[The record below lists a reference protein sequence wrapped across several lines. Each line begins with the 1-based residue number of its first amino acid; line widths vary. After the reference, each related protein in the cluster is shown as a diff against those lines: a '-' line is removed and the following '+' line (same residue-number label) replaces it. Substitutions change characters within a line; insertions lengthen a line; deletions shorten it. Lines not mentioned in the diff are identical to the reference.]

1 MAKQIVNEMATN
13 LTLDS
18 NSASQAL
25 KELTREVKNSSTEA
39 KILESQYKASGD
51 AVSASKAKYEGL
63 QSTLEAQ
70 KTKIEALKKGLDNV
84 NTSTKKGQ
92 DLQQYLN
99 GELAKAERQYAS
111 YQGQLEKATQSYK
124 YQESGLASLNDELK
138 HSNSLTDARVQKL
151 EAEGRTEEAQ
161 KVKLE
166 GLKNTQENYTK
177 QLEIQKAELNKLAE
191 TGDKNTDSYKRQELR
206 VEQMGAKLASTTSD
220 IKHFNNTDIKPET
233 KGLTSVKDKLN
244 SLNDSLEGTR
254 SHFKT
259 IFMGNLIAN
268 GVTNALESIKDKF
281 TDLIREGAEY
291 NKEQQVMSATWDTLT
306 GDAKKGQAMVDSV
319 NSISTA
325 FGQSS
330 EITNELEQQF
340 YHVFN
345 QQGPT
350 DTLTKSVLT
359 MADTI
364 GLSADETKR
373 LGLNF
378 THMMSSTKLQL
389 GDFNMITDQLPMY
402 GEKLLEFERNQQN
415 NQKLTMSQL
424 RDQMSA
430 GKISADDAEKVM
442 NELGE
447 KYKTASEN
455 MMSTTAGM
463 ERVISARGTALAG
476 ALTKPIMEAKNP
488 LFGAVSKWV
497 SDKNT
502 ENEFTKVGD
511 SVSKS
516 FSTITKAFGK
526 QFKSSTFTEGA
537 DKFMKSLSTNI
548 EKFGDYIAKHAGDI
562 TNFFKMT
569 KELGGAGFGIM
580 GSTLKVALPLLE
592 QLGKFATSHPT
603 AFKVL
608 AGSILGFNFALKGTL
623 SALRDFDRLKLGL
636 GTLSNIVMKPKV
648 DGEGAKRELIG
659 LGDIAKKTGS
669 VFKGAFTFLKG
680 NPFMFIMTAIIAVG
694 TALYEL
700 YKHNKKFRNFING
713 IIASVQHFIKGLN
726 FAPIEQALKILFN
739 TVSEVLS
746 NISKAVEKTFK
757 PFIKMFGSLFSG
769 LDTEVKPIFKSVG
782 DAFGSMMDHFD
793 SSGKKIGFIQKLSD
807 LFDGLT
813 LWISNNKGLFI
824 GFAKIITNV
833 LGGAF
838 VGIGAVIRGLVEFS
852 LPLIKPAINIVISLI
867 TGLASVV
874 KNSTKAIWNTIKL
887 FFDVLTLNWKN
898 VGKDIKGIVSGIS
911 GTIAAVFK
919 TMSSVVGNIFHAL
932 VKEIDKVL
940 WSIGTSSKP
949 LENFGKATV
958 KIFKGV
964 LDFFKRDWKEIL
976 LFIVNPFAGA
986 FALVYKHNAKFRKA
1000 VNNLVKDVVNFF
1012 KNMGKSIGNT
1022 FNSIFKNISKI
1033 YNNIKDFIGDTTHNI
1048 YKNWVN
1054 NWKSIFNFFGDTW
1067 NNIKKFGSNSINSLK
1082 GTFDDVLGKIGRSF
1096 SNTWNGI
1103 KDGFRAMWDGMKQL
1117 AGDGI
1122 NAVIRIPNAGIDGI
1136 NGLIHDFGGSK
1147 NALGK
1152 IPRVKFANG
1161 TGAIQELTHAVLND
1175 GNDSP
1180 ETGNKETLIH
1190 PNGKMEIVQGQN
1202 IERLLLPGTEV
1213 LNARE
1218 TAMFMGLQGVKHFA
1232 GGTGFWSKLLSG
1244 AGNAVSNIAG
1254 SAWAG
1259 LKNGVDKFTKMFSY
1273 ITGAVA
1279 DPSGTLGKV
1288 LNLKSGGVS
1297 SVMDG
1302 VAGGAYKKV
1311 TSTAKDWWSTL
1322 WSMASESSSSGTGS
1336 KGDDYAFK
1344 NKSKDSGVDPWGYF
1358 YRECVSFIASRLKN
1372 LGVSASLF
1380 SHLGNGADWVNA
1392 KVPHSKT
1399 PKVGDVAV
1407 YAAGSEFGNHA
1418 SIVTGVQGDK
1428 ISGEEYNWSGDGQYH
1443 TYNGRRA
1450 SGATT
1455 FLDFGR
1461 SAGAKA
1467 KEVATNNPLSKLIK
1481 KQTGGMMSWIQKF
1494 IAPINDSSTGADND
1508 VQSWSSDVKKA
1519 LSKLGLSTSGS
1530 MVSKVLKQIQTE
1542 SGGNAKAK
1550 GGNDGLADGNATGLM
1565 QVKPG
1570 TFKAYAVGGHNN
1582 IMNGYDNILAG
1593 LNYAKHRYG
1602 DSLSFLGQGH
1612 GYANGGLI
1620 TKHQIAE
1627 IGEGNQPEMIIPLS
1641 GMKSSRGFELL
1652 GKTAV
1657 AMAQRDGLTGSSA
1670 TSDSSTLE
1678 AKIEQ
1683 GNQLLNSMVQLLSGI
1698 LGQTTEA
1705 NQSVD
1710 DIAMNK
1716 FSKAVI
1722 ARAVRSAN

>member
-70 KTKIEALKKGLDNV
+70 KTKIEALKSGLDNV

-124 YQESGLASLNDELK
+124 YQESGLSDLNKELK
-138 HSNSLTDARVQKL
+138 HSNDMTDARVAKL
-151 EAEGRTEEAQ
+151 EAEGKQEEAS

-166 GLKNTQENYTK
+166 GLKTAQENYSK
-177 QLEIQKAELNKLAE
+177 QLKIQQNELSDLE
-191 TGDKNTDSYKRQELR
+191 TKTDKSSDAYKRQALR
-206 VEQMGAKLASTTSD
+206 VEQTSAKLSGATRDVKEFANSGSQVEESTGHISKFKDKVGELGGAFVPAAAGVTALVSGSVSLVNTIVDNANKVSGLQARTTLSFSESKQAVKDINELYAQGYGDSLDELQETYQLVQQLNQNDSPGQLIEKTKLASTYAQQSGADITEVLNGASGATKNLGISYEDYFDLMSTASKKGLDAQGSLSD
-220 IKHFNNTDIKPET
+220 EMSEYSQVLGQMGFKASDVFGLLENGMKSGAYNTDKLLDFT
-233 KGLTSVKDKLN
+233 KEFSI
-244 SLNDSLEGTR
+244 SLNDGRMDESIG
-254 SHFKT
+254 SFSKKT
-259 IFMGNLIAN
+259 QDMFDGYKKGKVTSADMLKAVTGDLSGMTDKQKEATVASNLWSAL
-268 GVTNALESIKDKF
+268 GEDNALKVVESVGKANSSFADVGG
-281 TDLIREGAEY
+281 T
-291 NKEQQVMSATWDTLT
+291 
-306 GDAKKGQAMVDSV
+306 AKKTADQLKDSNPFDLAKRSAEAFTGSLTINKDQAKELKKAFEPLGKALKDLFQSV
-319 NSISTA
+319 MKNLPDIA
-325 FGQSS
+325 R
-330 EITNELEQQF
+330 N
-340 YHVFN
+340 
-345 QQGPT
+345 
-350 DTLTKSVLT
+350 LTPIIKFASKHLP
-359 MADTI
+359 
-364 GLSADETKR
+364 E
-373 LGLNF
+373 
-378 THMMSSTKLQL
+378 
-389 GDFNMITDQLPMY
+389 MITLM
-402 GEKLLEFERNQQN
+402 
-415 NQKLTMSQL
+415 
-424 RDQMSA
+424 
-430 GKISADDAEKVM
+430 
-442 NELGE
+442 
-447 KYKTASEN
+447 
-455 MMSTTAGM
+455 
-463 ERVISARGTALAG
+463 
-476 ALTKPIMEAKNP
+476 
-488 LFGAVSKWV
+488 
-497 SDKNT
+497 
-502 ENEFTKVGD
+502 
-511 SVSKS
+511 
-516 FSTITKAFGK
+516 
-526 QFKSSTFTEGA
+526 
-537 DKFMKSLSTNI
+537 
-548 EKFGDYIAKHAGDI
+548 
-562 TNFFKMT
+562 
-569 KELGGAGFGIM
+569 
-580 GSTLKVALPLLE
+580 
-592 QLGKFATSHPT
+592 
-603 AFKVL
+603 
-608 AGSILGFNFALKGTL
+608 SILGGLWATKKVVEYGKAVTGVFSGL
-623 SALRDFDRLKLGL
+623 SGL
-636 GTLSNIVMKPKV
+636 IIKPKV
-648 DGEGAKRELIG
+648 DGSNAKRELGILGKAGKGIG
-659 LGDIAKKTGS
+659 KAFWWTGKLAIKSVLKSLELIGDATIKTGKALWWTAKLATK
-669 VFKGAFTFLKG
+669 VFLKSLELLGGAVIKIGKAIGKGLVFTAKIATKGAKLAMAGLVKTAKATGKGIKLAFNFLKA
-680 NPFMFIMTAIIAVG
+680 NPLILLVTAITAVVVSFV
-694 TALYEL
+694 EL
-700 YKHNKKFRNFING
+700 YKHNKKFRKFVNDLVKSAQQFFKGIGKWFVKAYKTIMNFFKG
-713 IIASVQHFIKGLN
+713 ILN
-726 FAPIEQALKILFN
+726 F
-739 TVSEVLS
+739 
-746 NISKAVEKTFK
+746 
-757 PFIKMFGSLFSG
+757 
-769 LDTEVKPIFKSVG
+769 VKK
-782 DAFGSMMDHFD
+782 
-793 SSGKKIGFIQKLSD
+793 
-807 LFDGLT
+807 
-813 LWISNNKGLFI
+813 
-824 GFAKIITNV
+824 
-833 LGGAF
+833 
-838 VGIGAVIRGLVEFS
+838 
-852 LPLIKPAINIVISLI
+852 
-867 TGLASVV
+867 
-874 KNSTKAIWNTIKL
+874 
-887 FFDVLTLNWKN
+887 
-898 VGKDIKGIVSGIS
+898 
-911 GTIAAVFK
+911 
-919 TMSSVVGNIFHAL
+919 
-932 VKEIDKVL
+932 
-940 WSIGTSSKP
+940 
-949 LENFGKATV
+949 
-958 KIFKGV
+958 
-964 LDFFKRDWKEIL
+964 DWKEIL

-1000 VNNLVKDVVNFF
+1000 VNNLVKNVVNFF
-1012 KNMGKSIGNT
+1012 RDMGKSIGNT

-1033 YNNIKDFIGDTTHNI
+1033 YNSIKDFIGDTTHNI
-1048 YKNWVN
+1048 YKGWVN
-1054 NWKSIFNFFGDTW
+1054 SWKSIFNFFGDTW

-1082 GTFDDVLGKIGRSF
+1082 GTFDDILGKIGKSF

-1103 KDGFRAMWDGMKQL
+1103 KDGFKSMWEGMKQL

-1122 NAVIRIPNAGIDGI
+1122 NAVIKIPNAGIDGI
-1136 NGLIHDFGGSK
+1136 NGLIHDFGGPK
-1147 NALGK
+1147 KALDK
-1152 IPRVKFANG
+1152 IPKVKFANG

-1180 ETGNKETLIH
+1180 ETGNKETLVH
-1190 PNGKMEIVQGQN
+1190 PNGRMELVQGRN
-1202 IERLLLPGTEV
+1202 TERLLLPGTEV

-1254 SAWAG
+1254 SAWSG
-1259 LKNGVDKFTKMFSY
+1259 LKNGVDKFTKMLSY

-1336 KGDDYAFK
+1336 KGDDYAYK

-1358 YRECVSFIASRLKN
+1358 YRECVSFVASRLKN

-1399 PKVGDVAV
+1399 PKAGDVAV
-1407 YAAGSEFGNHA
+1407 YGAGSEFGNHVA
-1418 SIVTGVQGDK
+1418 MVTGVQGDK

-1443 TYNGRRA
+1443 TYNGRKA

-1481 KQTGGMMSWIQKF
+1481 KQTGGMMEWIQKF

-1508 VQSWSSDVKKA
+1508 VQSWSGDVKKA

-1542 SGGNAKAK
+1542 SSGNAKAI

-1570 TFKAYAVGGHNN
+1570 TFKAYAVDGHNN

-1593 LNYAKHRYG
+1593 LNYAKHTYG
-1602 DSLSFLGQGH
+1602 NNLSFLGQGH

-1627 IGEGNQPEMIIPLS
+1627 IGEGNKPEMIIPLD

-1683 GNQLLNSMVQLLSGI
+1683 GNHLLSNVVELLAGI

-1710 DIAMNK
+1710 DITMNK
-1716 FSKAVI
+1716 FSKAI
-1722 ARAVRSAN
+1722 INKAVRSVN

>member
-18 NSASQAL
+18 KSASQAL

-70 KTKIEALKKGLDNV
+70 KTTIEALKIGLDNV

-92 DLQQYLN
+92 DLQQYLTN
-99 GELAKAERQYAS
+99 ELAKAERQYAS

-151 EAEGRTEEAQ
+151 EAEGNKEEAN

-191 TGDKNTDSYKRQELR
+191 AGDKNTDSYKRQELR

-220 IKHFNNTDIKPET
+220 IRHFNSTEVKPNTSGFAT
-233 KGLTSVKDKLN
+233 VNDKLN
-244 SLNDSLEGTR
+244 ALNNSLEGTR

-268 GVTNALESIKDKF
+268 GVTNALESVKEKLSE
-281 TDLIREGAEY
+281 TLHGAQEY
-291 NKEQQVMSATWDTLT
+291 NKEQQVMNATWTTLT
-306 GDAKKGQAMVDSV
+306 DSASKGKKMVGSI
-319 NSISTA
+319 NQISTA
-325 FGQSS
+325 FGQSNDVV
-330 EITNELEQQF
+330 NELSQQF

-345 QQGPT
+345 QKEPT
-350 DTLTKSVLT
+350 EQLTKSMLT
-359 MADTI
+359 MADTL
-364 GLSADETKR
+364 GMSSEGVER

-378 THMMSSTKLQL
+378 THMMSSSKMQL

-402 GEKLLEFERNQQN
+402 GEKLLEYEQKVQN
-415 NQKLTMSQL
+415 NSKLTMAEL
-424 RDQMSA
+424 RNQMSA
-430 GKISADDAEKVM
+430 GKISAKDATEVM
-442 NELGE
+442 NELGD
-447 KYKTASEN
+447 KYKSASEN
-455 MMSTTAGM
+455 MMGTASGM
-463 ERVISARGTALAG
+463 ERVMSARGKALAG
-476 ALTKPIMEAKNP
+476 SLIQPIMNAQNP
-488 LFGAVSKWV
+488 IFSVVSKWV
-497 SDKNT
+497 SDPKT
-502 ENEFTKVGD
+502 EQEFGKVGQ
-511 SVSKS
+511 SIS
-516 FSTITKAFGK
+516 KAFGTITSAFGK
-526 QFKSSTFTEGA
+526 EFKGSDFTSSA
-537 DKFMKSLSTNI
+537 NKFMDNLAKSI
-548 EKFGDYIAKHAGDI
+548 EKFGDYVAKHKDDI
-562 TNFFKMT
+562 ISFFKAM
-569 KELGGAGFGIM
+569 KSLAGTGFSIM

-592 QLGKFATSHPT
+592 RLGIFASKHPT
-603 AFKVL
+603 TFKVL
-608 AGSILGFNFALKGTL
+608 AGSIIGLNLALKGTL
-623 SALRDFDRLKLGL
+623 GAIKAFDTVKSVFGGIKAGIGGLKKAGEGVGKAFKWT
-636 GTLSNIVMKPKV
+636 GTLLLN
-648 DGEGAKRELIG
+648 GAKKALSGFATFAKGTGKAIG
-659 LGDIAKKTGS
+659 KGLKFTASIAT
-669 VFKGAFTFLKG
+669 KGAKLAMAGLVKTAKATGTGIKLAFNFLKA
-680 NPFMFIMTAIIAVG
+680 NPLILLVTAITAVVV
-694 TALYEL
+694 AFAEL
-700 YKHNKKFRNFING
+700 YKHNKKFRNFVNDLVKS
-713 IIASVQHFIKGLN
+713 AQHF
-726 FAPIEQALKILFN
+726 FE
-739 TVSEVLS
+739 
-746 NISKAVEKTFK
+746 
-757 PFIKMFGSLFSG
+757 
-769 LDTEVKPIFKSVG
+769 
-782 DAFGSMMDHFD
+782 
-793 SSGKKIGFIQKLSD
+793 
-807 LFDGLT
+807 
-813 LWISNNKGLFI
+813 
-824 GFAKIITNV
+824 
-833 LGGAF
+833 
-838 VGIGAVIRGLVEFS
+838 GIGKWFGQAYKTIMNFFND
-852 LPLIKPAINIVISLI
+852 IINF
-867 TGLASVV
+867 V
-874 KNSTKAIWNTIKL
+874 KK
-887 FFDVLTLNWKN
+887 
-898 VGKDIKGIVSGIS
+898 
-911 GTIAAVFK
+911 
-919 TMSSVVGNIFHAL
+919 
-932 VKEIDKVL
+932 
-940 WSIGTSSKP
+940 
-949 LENFGKATV
+949 
-958 KIFKGV
+958 
-964 LDFFKRDWKEIL
+964 DWKEIL

-1012 KNMGKSIGNT
+1012 RDMGKSIGDI
-1022 FNSIFKNISKI
+1022 FNSIFTNVSRI
-1033 YNNIKDFIGDTTHNI
+1033 YNGIKNFIVDTTHNI
-1048 YKNWVN
+1048 YKGWVK
-1054 NWKSIFNFFGDTW
+1054 NWKAIFNFFGDTW
-1067 NNIKKFGSNSINSLK
+1067 NNMKRFGSDSINSLK

-1136 NGLIHDFGGSK
+1136 NGLIHDFGGSR

-1152 IPRVKFANG
+1152 IPTVRFANG

-1190 PNGKMEIVQGQN
+1190 PNGKMEIVQGRN

-1232 GGTGFWSKLLSG
+1232 GGTGFWGKLLSG

-1254 SAWAG
+1254 SAWRG
-1259 LKNGVDKFTKMFSY
+1259 LRNGVDKFTKMFSY

-1279 DPSGTLGKV
+1279 DPSGTLGRV

-1311 TSTAKDWWSTL
+1311 TSTAKNWWSTL

-1344 NKSKDSGVDPWGYF
+1344 HKSKDSGADPWGYF
-1358 YRECVSFIASRLKN
+1358 YRECVSFVASRLKN
-1372 LGVSASLF
+1372 MGVSSRLF
-1380 SHLGNGADWVNA
+1380 SHLGNGSDWVNA
-1392 KVPHSKT
+1392 PVPHSKT

-1407 YAAGSEFGNHA
+1407 YAAGSEFGNHVA
-1418 SIVTGVQGDK
+1418 MVTGVQGNK
-1428 ISGEEYNWSGDGQYH
+1428 ISGEEYNWSGDGKYH

-1467 KEVATNNPLSKLIK
+1467 KEVAANNPLSRLIK

-1508 VQSWSSDVKKA
+1508 VHSWSGDVKKA

-1530 MVSKVLKQIQTE
+1530 MVSKILRQIQTE
-1542 SGGNAKAK
+1542 SGGNAKAVQHGYRDVNT
-1550 GGNDGLADGNATGLM
+1550 GGNEARGLM
-1565 QVKPG
+1565 QVTPA
-1570 TFKAYAVGGHNN
+1570 TFRAYALGGHKN

-1602 DSLSFLGQGH
+1602 DSLSFLGHGH

-1641 GMKSSRGFELL
+1641 GIKSSRGFELL

-1657 AMAQRDGLTGSSA
+1657 AMAARDGASLSTSNDSELSSQLAQSNTLLA
-1670 TSDSSTLE
+1670 TVT
-1678 AKIEQ
+1678 
-1683 GNQLLNSMVQLLSGI
+1683 QLLASI
-1698 LGQTTEA
+1698 LGETQKGNEPLTTNAVNAVTRTLLNRAGRLA
-1705 NQSVD
+1705 N
-1710 DIAMNK
+1710 
-1716 FSKAVI
+1716 
-1722 ARAVRSAN
+1722 

>member
-25 KELTREVKNSSTEA
+25 KELTREVKNSSAEA

-70 KTKIEALKKGLDNV
+70 KTKIEALKNGLDNV

-151 EAEGRTEEAQ
+151 EAEGRTEEAN

-191 TGDKNTDSYKRQELR
+191 TGNKNTDSYKRQELR

-254 SHFKT
+254 SHFKS

-268 GVTNALESIKDKF
+268 GVTNALSSIKSHITGVIQAGIDYDKEMQNVQVGLDNF
-281 TDLIREGAEY
+281 TGG
-291 NKEQQVMSATWDTLT
+291 NKELA
-306 GDAKKGQAMVDSV
+306 G
-319 NSISTA
+319 
-325 FGQSS
+325 
-330 EITNELEQQF
+330 
-340 YHVFN
+340 
-345 QQGPT
+345 
-350 DTLTKSVLT
+350 
-359 MADTI
+359 
-364 GLSADETKR
+364 
-373 LGLNF
+373 
-378 THMMSSTKLQL
+378 
-389 GDFNMITDQLPMY
+389 
-402 GEKLLEFERNQQN
+402 KLLENIKGVKEESGYATDTVALLTKKTYGLTQN
-415 NQKLTMSQL
+415 TDDTKKLSDAFVNLGRATGMSDDGMKGLITKFSQANASGEITSGSITKLNKQLPGFADALAKSMGKSRDDITKMAGDGKLKMDDLAKAIETMS
-424 RDQMSA
+424 
-430 GKISADDAEKVM
+430 DAKPKGLE
-442 NELGE
+442 NY
-447 KYKTASEN
+447 YKTVDGFTNHFE
-455 MMSTTAGM
+455 
-463 ERVISARGTALAG
+463 ERY
-476 ALTKPIMEAKNP
+476 
-488 LFGAVSKWV
+488 
-497 SDKNT
+497 
-502 ENEFTKVGD
+502 
-511 SVSKS
+511 
-516 FSTITKAFGK
+516 
-526 QFKSSTFTEGA
+526 
-537 DKFMKSLSTNI
+537 KSLSGKITEGFFTQSNTMLAGLSKSLDGKEVDKSFNRIGDSANKAVNTVVKAFSSSFSGSKTNPVADMANFTADSI
-548 EKFGDYIAKHAGDI
+548 EKLGNWVAKHADDI
-562 TNFFKMT
+562 KDFFTMV
-569 KELGGAGFGIM
+569 KELGATGFSTM
-580 GSTLKVALPLLE
+580 GTTLKIALPLLE
-592 QLGKFATSHPT
+592 DLGKFASKHPT
-603 AFKVL
+603 TFKVL
-608 AGSILGFNFALKGTL
+608 AGSILGLNLALKATL
-623 SALRDFDRLKLGL
+623 STMAVFGKTKAVFGALSGL
-636 GTLSNIVMKPKV
+636 IIKPKV
-648 DGEGAKRELIG
+648 DGSSAKRELGIIG
-659 LGDIAKKTGS
+659 KIGKGIGKSVVWTGKLAVKSVLKSLELIGDATIKTGKALWWTAKLATK
-669 VFKGAFTFLKG
+669 VFLKSLELLGGAVIKSGKIIGKGLVFTAKIATKGASLALAGLVKTAKVTGTGIKLAFNFLKA
-680 NPFMFIMTAIIAVG
+680 NPLILLVTAVTAVVIAF
-694 TALYEL
+694 AEL
-700 YKHNKKFRNFING
+700 YKHNKKFRNFVNDLVKSAQQFFKG
-713 IIASVQHFIKGLN
+713 IGKWFMKAYKTIMNFFKDILN
-726 FAPIEQALKILFN
+726 F
-739 TVSEVLS
+739 
-746 NISKAVEKTFK
+746 
-757 PFIKMFGSLFSG
+757 
-769 LDTEVKPIFKSVG
+769 VKK
-782 DAFGSMMDHFD
+782 
-793 SSGKKIGFIQKLSD
+793 
-807 LFDGLT
+807 
-813 LWISNNKGLFI
+813 
-824 GFAKIITNV
+824 
-833 LGGAF
+833 
-838 VGIGAVIRGLVEFS
+838 
-852 LPLIKPAINIVISLI
+852 
-867 TGLASVV
+867 
-874 KNSTKAIWNTIKL
+874 
-887 FFDVLTLNWKN
+887 
-898 VGKDIKGIVSGIS
+898 
-911 GTIAAVFK
+911 
-919 TMSSVVGNIFHAL
+919 
-932 VKEIDKVL
+932 
-940 WSIGTSSKP
+940 
-949 LENFGKATV
+949 
-958 KIFKGV
+958 
-964 LDFFKRDWKEIL
+964 DWKEIL

-1012 KNMGKSIGNT
+1012 KNMGKSIGDI
-1022 FNSIFKNISKI
+1022 FNSIFKNVSKI
-1033 YNNIKDFIGDTTHNI
+1033 YNGIKDFIGDTTHNI
-1048 YKNWVN
+1048 YKGWVN
-1054 NWKSIFNFFGDTW
+1054 SWKSIFNFFGDTW

-1082 GTFDDVLGKIGRSF
+1082 GTFDDVLGKIGKSF

-1103 KDGFRAMWDGMKQL
+1103 KDGFKAMWDGMKQL

-1122 NAVIRIPNAGIDGI
+1122 NAVIKIPNAGIDGI

-1147 NALGK
+1147 HAIGK

-1190 PNGKMEIVQGQN
+1190 PNGKMEIVHGQN
-1202 IERLLLPGTEV
+1202 TERLLLPGTEV

-1344 NKSKDSGVDPWGYF
+1344 NKSKDSGADPWGYF

-1372 LGVSASLF
+1372 LGVSESLF

-1467 KEVATNNPLSKLIK
+1467 KEVATNSPLAKLIK
-1481 KQTGGMMSWIQKF
+1481 SQTGGMMSWIQKF

-1508 VQSWSSDVKKA
+1508 IQSWSGDVKKA

-1542 SGGNAKAK
+1542 SSGNAKAI

-1570 TFKAYAVGGHNN
+1570 TFSAYALSGHNN

-1593 LNYAKHRYG
+1593 LNYAKKTYG
-1602 DSLSFLGQGH
+1602 SNLSFLGQGH

-1627 IGEGNQPEMIIPLS
+1627 IGEGNQPEMIIPLDS
-1641 GMKSSRGFELL
+1641 MKSSRGFELL

-1670 TSDSSTLE
+1670 TSDNSDVINQLKQAVELLTQLVQG
-1678 AKIEQ
+1678 Q
-1683 GNQLLNSMVQLLSGI
+1683 GNPVPVNVALDKNDLYKKQASDVNLRDY
-1698 LGQTTEA
+1698 
-1705 NQSVD
+1705 QSL
-1710 DIAMNK
+1710 A
-1716 FSKAVI
+1716 
-1722 ARAVRSAN
+1722 

>member
-18 NSASQAL
+18 KSASQAL

-70 KTKIEALKKGLDNV
+70 KTKIEALKSGLDNV

-92 DLQQYLN
+92 DLQQYLTN
-99 GELAKAERQYAS
+99 ELAKAERQYAS
-111 YQGQLEKATQSYK
+111 YNGQLEKATQSYK

-151 EAEGRTEEAQ
+151 EAEGRTEEAN

-254 SHFKT
+254 SRFKT

-268 GVTNALESIKDKF
+268 GVTNALESIKGKLSE
-281 TDLIREGAEY
+281 TLQGAQEY
-291 NKEQQVMSATWDTLT
+291 NKEQQVMNATWTTLT
-306 GDAKKGQAMVDSV
+306 DSASKGKEMVGSI
-319 NSISTA
+319 NQISTA
-325 FGQSS
+325 FGQSNDVV
-330 EITNELEQQF
+330 NELSQQF

-345 QQGPT
+345 QKEPT
-350 DTLTKSVLT
+350 DQLTKSMLT
-359 MADTI
+359 MADTL
-364 GLSADETKR
+364 GMNGEQVER

-402 GEKLLEFERNQQN
+402 GEKLLEYEQKVQN
-415 NQKLTMSQL
+415 NSKLTMAEL
-424 RDQMSA
+424 RNQMSA
-430 GKISADDAEKVM
+430 GKISAKDATEVM
-442 NELGE
+442 NELGD
-447 KYKTASEN
+447 KYKSASEN
-455 MMSTTAGM
+455 MMGTASGM
-463 ERVISARGTALAG
+463 ERVMSARGKALAG
-476 ALTKPIMEAKNP
+476 SLIQPIMNAQNP
-488 LFGAVSKWV
+488 IFSVVSKWV
-497 SDKNT
+497 SDPKT
-502 ENEFTKVGD
+502 EQEFGRVGQ
-511 SVSKS
+511 SIS
-516 FSTITKAFGK
+516 KAFGTITSAFGK
-526 QFKSSTFTEGA
+526 EFKGSDFTGGA
-537 DKFMKSLSTNI
+537 NKFMNNLAKSI
-548 EKFGDYIAKHAGDI
+548 EKFGDYVAKHKDDI
-562 TNFFKMT
+562 ISFFKAM
-569 KELGGAGFGIM
+569 KSLAGAGF
-580 GSTLKVALPLLE
+580 STLGVTLKIALPLLE
-592 QLGKFATSHPT
+592 QLGKFASKHPT
-603 AFKVL
+603 TFKVL
-608 AGSILGFNFALKGTL
+608 AGSIIGLNLALKGTL
-623 SALRDFDRLKLGL
+623 SAMRVFGELKLAMAGL
-636 GTLSNIVMKPKV
+636 VKAGKGVGKAFKWTGKLLLN
-648 DGEGAKRELIG
+648 GAKKALSGFATFAKASGKAIG
-659 LGDIAKKTGS
+659 KGLKFTASIAT
-669 VFKGAFTFLKG
+669 KGAKLALAGLVKTAKVTGTGIKLAFNFLKA
-680 NPFMFIMTAIIAVG
+680 NPLILLVTAITAVVIAF
-694 TALYEL
+694 AEL
-700 YKHNKKFRNFING
+700 YKHNKKFRNFVNDLVKS
-713 IIASVQHFIKGLN
+713 AQQF
-726 FAPIEQALKILFN
+726 
-739 TVSEVLS
+739 
-746 NISKAVEKTFK
+746 FK
-757 PFIKMFGSLFSG
+757 
-769 LDTEVKPIFKSVG
+769 
-782 DAFGSMMDHFD
+782 
-793 SSGKKIGFIQKLSD
+793 
-807 LFDGLT
+807 
-813 LWISNNKGLFI
+813 
-824 GFAKIITNV
+824 
-833 LGGAF
+833 
-838 VGIGAVIRGLVEFS
+838 GIGKWFGQAY
-852 LPLIKPAINIVISLI
+852 K
-867 TGLASVV
+867 
-874 KNSTKAIWNTIKL
+874 TIMN
-887 FFDVLTLNWKN
+887 FF
-898 VGKDIKGIVSGIS
+898 KDIIN
-911 GTIAAVFK
+911 F
-919 TMSSVVGNIFHAL
+919 
-932 VKEIDKVL
+932 VKK
-940 WSIGTSSKP
+940 
-949 LENFGKATV
+949 
-958 KIFKGV
+958 
-964 LDFFKRDWKEIL
+964 DWKEIL

-1012 KNMGKSIGNT
+1012 RDMGKSIGNI
-1022 FNSIFKNISKI
+1022 FNSIFKNVSKI
-1033 YNNIKDFIGDTTHNI
+1033 YNGIKDFIGDTTHNI
-1048 YKNWVN
+1048 YKGWVN
-1054 NWKSIFNFFGDTW
+1054 NWKAIFNFFGDTW
-1067 NNIKKFGSNSINSLK
+1067 NNIKKFGNNSINSLK

-1103 KDGFRAMWDGMKQL
+1103 KDGFKAMWDGMKQL

-1122 NAVIRIPNAGIDGI
+1122 NAVIKIPNAGIDGI

-1152 IPRVKFANG
+1152 IPTVKFANG

-1232 GGTGFWSKLLSG
+1232 GGTGFWGKLLSG
-1244 AGNAVSNIAG
+1244 AGKAVSNIAG
-1254 SAWAG
+1254 SAWSG

-1443 TYNGRRA
+1443 TYNGRKA

-1508 VQSWSSDVKKA
+1508 VQSWSGDVKKA

-1570 TFKAYAVGGHNN
+1570 TFRAYAISGHNN

-1602 DSLSFLGQGH
+1602 DSLSFLGHGH

-1657 AMAQRDGLTGSSA
+1657 AMAQRDGATGSSE

-1678 AKIEQ
+1678 AKIDQ

>member
-70 KTKIEALKKGLDNV
+70 RTKIEALKSGLDNV

-151 EAEGRTEEAQ
+151 EAEGRTEEAN

-177 QLEIQKAELNKLAE
+177 QLEIQKDELNKLAE

-254 SHFKT
+254 SHFKS

-268 GVTNALESIKDKF
+268 GVTNALSSIKSHITGVIQAGIDYDKEMQNVQVGLDNF
-281 TDLIREGAEY
+281 TGG
-291 NKEQQVMSATWDTLT
+291 NKEIA
-306 GDAKKGQAMVDSV
+306 G
-319 NSISTA
+319 
-325 FGQSS
+325 
-330 EITNELEQQF
+330 
-340 YHVFN
+340 
-345 QQGPT
+345 
-350 DTLTKSVLT
+350 
-359 MADTI
+359 
-364 GLSADETKR
+364 
-373 LGLNF
+373 
-378 THMMSSTKLQL
+378 
-389 GDFNMITDQLPMY
+389 
-402 GEKLLEFERNQQN
+402 KLLENIKGVKEESGYATDTVALLTKKTYGLTQN
-415 NQKLTMSQL
+415 TDGARKLSDAFVNLGRATGMGDDKLTGLITKFSQANASGEITTGSITKLNKQLPGFSDALAKSMNVSKDKLSELASSGKLSMQDLAKAIETMS
-424 RDQMSA
+424 
-430 GKISADDAEKVM
+430 DAKPKGLD
-442 NELGE
+442 NY
-447 KYKTASEN
+447 YKTVDGFTNHFE
-455 MMSTTAGM
+455 
-463 ERVISARGTALAG
+463 ERY
-476 ALTKPIMEAKNP
+476 
-488 LFGAVSKWV
+488 
-497 SDKNT
+497 
-502 ENEFTKVGD
+502 
-511 SVSKS
+511 
-516 FSTITKAFGK
+516 
-526 QFKSSTFTEGA
+526 
-537 DKFMKSLSTNI
+537 KSLSGKITESFFSQSNTMLAGLSKSLDGKEVDKSFNRIGASANKAVNTVVKAFSSSFSGSKTNPVADMANFTADSI
-548 EKFGDYIAKHAGDI
+548 EKLGNWVAKHADDI
-562 TNFFKMT
+562 KDFFTMV
-569 KELGGAGFGIM
+569 KELGATGFSAM
-580 GSTLKVALPLLE
+580 GTTLKIALPLLE
-592 QLGKFATSHPT
+592 DLGKFASKHPT
-603 AFKVL
+603 TFKVL
-608 AGSILGFNFALKGTL
+608 AGSIIGLNLALKGTL
-623 SALRDFDRLKLGL
+623 SAMRVFGELKKAMAGL
-636 GTLSNIVMKPKV
+636 VKAGKGVGKAFKWTGKLLLN
-648 DGEGAKRELIG
+648 GAKKALSGFATFAKGTGKAIG
-659 LGDIAKKTGS
+659 KGLKFTAKIAT
-669 VFKGAFTFLKG
+669 KGAKLAMAGLVKTAKVTGTGIKLAFNFLKA
-680 NPFMFIMTAIIAVG
+680 NPLILLVTAITAVVIAF
-694 TALYEL
+694 AAL
-700 YKHNKKFRNFING
+700 YKHNKKFRTFING
-713 IIASVQHFIKGLN
+713 IIKG
-726 FAPIEQALKILFN
+726 AQ
-739 TVSEVLS
+739 
-746 NISKAVEKTFK
+746 
-757 PFIKMFGSLFSG
+757 
-769 LDTEVKPIFKSVG
+769 
-782 DAFGSMMDHFD
+782 
-793 SSGKKIGFIQKLSD
+793 
-807 LFDGLT
+807 
-813 LWISNNKGLFI
+813 
-824 GFAKIITNV
+824 
-833 LGGAF
+833 
-838 VGIGAVIRGLVEFS
+838 
-852 LPLIKPAINIVISLI
+852 
-867 TGLASVV
+867 
-874 KNSTKAIWNTIKL
+874 
-887 FFDVLTLNWKN
+887 
-898 VGKDIKGIVSGIS
+898 
-911 GTIAAVFK
+911 
-919 TMSSVVGNIFHAL
+919 
-932 VKEIDKVL
+932 
-940 WSIGTSSKP
+940 
-949 LENFGKATV
+949 
-958 KIFKGV
+958 
-964 LDFFKRDWKEIL
+964 DFFKGIGKWFGQAWKAVSGFFSKVMNFVKKDWKEIL

-986 FALVYKHNAKFRKA
+986 FALIYKHNAKFRKA
-1000 VNNLVKDVVNFF
+1000 INKLVKDVVNFF
-1012 KNMGKSIGNT
+1012 KNMGKSIGDI
-1022 FNSIFKNISKI
+1022 FNSIFKNVSKI
-1033 YNNIKDFIGDTTHNI
+1033 YNSIKDFIGDTTHNI
-1048 YKNWVN
+1048 YKGWVN
-1054 NWKSIFNFFGDTW
+1054 SWKSIFNFFGDTW

-1082 GTFDDVLGKIGRSF
+1082 GTFDDVLGKIGKSF

-1103 KDGFRAMWDGMKQL
+1103 KDGFKAMWDGMKKL

-1122 NAVIRIPNAGIDGI
+1122 NAVIKIPNAGIDGI
-1136 NGLIHDFGGSK
+1136 NGLIHDFGGPK
-1147 NALGK
+1147 KALGK
-1152 IPRVKFANG
+1152 IPKVKFAQG
-1161 TGAIQELTHAVLND
+1161 TGAIDRLTHAVLND

-1180 ETGNKETLIH
+1180 ETGNKETIIH
-1190 PNGKMEIVQGQN
+1190 PNGKMELVQGQN
-1202 IERLLLPGTEV
+1202 TERLLLPGTEI

-1218 TAMFMGLQGVKHFA
+1218 TAMFMGMQGIKHFA
-1232 GGTGFWSKLLSG
+1232 GGTGFWGTVLKDIKGVGSFV
-1244 AGNAVSNIAG
+1244 GNVAG
-1254 SAWAG
+1254 SAWNG
-1259 LKNGVDKFTKMFSY
+1259 LKNGVEKFTKMFDY

-1311 TSTAKDWWSTL
+1311 TSTAKDWWSTM
-1322 WSMASESSSSGTGS
+1322 WSMANESSSSGTGS

-1358 YRECVSFIASRLKN
+1358 YRECVSFVASRLKN

-1392 KVPHSKT
+1392 SVPHSKT
-1399 PKVGDVAV
+1399 PKAGDVAV
-1407 YAAGSEFGNHA
+1407 YGAGSEFGNHVA
-1418 SIVTGVQGDK
+1418 MVTGVQGDK
-1428 ISGEEYNWSGDGQYH
+1428 ISGEEYNWGGDGQYH
-1443 TYNGRRA
+1443 TYNGRNA

-1461 SAGAKA
+1461 SVGAKA

-1508 VQSWSSDVKKA
+1508 VQSWSGDVKKA

-1542 SGGNAKAK
+1542 SGGNARAG

-1570 TFKAYAVGGHNN
+1570 TFKAYTVDGHNN

-1627 IGEGNQPEMIIPLS
+1627 IGEGNKPEMIIPLD

-1657 AMAQRDGLTGSSA
+1657 AMASRDGLTGSSA
-1670 TSDSSTLE
+1670 TSDNSDVINQLKQAVELLTQLVQG
-1678 AKIEQ
+1678 Q
-1683 GNQLLNSMVQLLSGI
+1683 GNPVPVNVALDKNDLYKKQASDVNLRGY
-1698 LGQTTEA
+1698 
-1705 NQSVD
+1705 QSL
-1710 DIAMNK
+1710 A
-1716 FSKAVI
+1716 
-1722 ARAVRSAN
+1722 

>member
-70 KTKIEALKKGLDNV
+70 KNKIEALKNGLDNV

-151 EAEGRTEEAQ
+151 EAEGRTEEAN

-254 SHFKT
+254 SHFKS

-268 GVTNALESIKDKF
+268 GVTNALSSIKSHITGVIQAGVDYDKEMQNIQIGLDNF
-281 TDLIREGAEY
+281 TGG
-291 NKEQQVMSATWDTLT
+291 NKELA
-306 GDAKKGQAMVDSV
+306 G
-319 NSISTA
+319 
-325 FGQSS
+325 
-330 EITNELEQQF
+330 
-340 YHVFN
+340 
-345 QQGPT
+345 
-350 DTLTKSVLT
+350 
-359 MADTI
+359 
-364 GLSADETKR
+364 
-373 LGLNF
+373 
-378 THMMSSTKLQL
+378 
-389 GDFNMITDQLPMY
+389 
-402 GEKLLEFERNQQN
+402 KLLENIKGVKEESGYATDTVALLTKKTYGLTQN
-415 NQKLTMSQL
+415 TDDTKKLSDAFVNLGRATGMSDDGMKGLITKFSQANASGEITSGSITKLNKQLPGFADALAKSMGKSRDDITKMAGDGKLKMDDLAKAIETMS
-424 RDQMSA
+424 
-430 GKISADDAEKVM
+430 DAKPKGLE
-442 NELGE
+442 NY
-447 KYKTASEN
+447 YKTVDGFTNHFE
-455 MMSTTAGM
+455 
-463 ERVISARGTALAG
+463 ERY
-476 ALTKPIMEAKNP
+476 
-488 LFGAVSKWV
+488 
-497 SDKNT
+497 
-502 ENEFTKVGD
+502 
-511 SVSKS
+511 
-516 FSTITKAFGK
+516 
-526 QFKSSTFTEGA
+526 
-537 DKFMKSLSTNI
+537 KSLSGKITEGFFTQSNSMLAGLSKSLDGKEVDKSFNRIGDSANKAVNTVVKAFSSSFSGSKTNPVADMANFTADSI
-548 EKFGDYIAKHAGDI
+548 EKLGNWVAKHADDI
-562 TNFFKMT
+562 KNFFKMV
-569 KELGGAGFGIM
+569 KELGSTGFSTM
-580 GSTLKVALPLLE
+580 GTTLKIALPLLE
-592 QLGKFATSHPT
+592 DLGKFASKHPT
-603 AFKVL
+603 TFKVL
-608 AGSILGFNFALKGTL
+608 AGSILGLNLALKATL
-623 SALRDFDRLKLGL
+623 STMAIFGKTKAVFGVLSGL
-636 GTLSNIVMKPKV
+636 IIKPKV
-648 DGEGAKRELIG
+648 DGSSAKRELGIIG
-659 LGDIAKKTGS
+659 KIGKGIGKSVVWTGKLAVKSVLKSLELIGDATIKTGKALWWTAKLATK
-669 VFKGAFTFLKG
+669 VFLKSLELLGGAVIKSGKLIGKGLVFTAKIATKGASLALAGLVKTAKVTGTGIKLAFNFLKA
-680 NPFMFIMTAIIAVG
+680 NPLILLVTAVTAVVIAF
-694 TALYEL
+694 AEL
-700 YKHNKKFRNFING
+700 YKHNKKFRNFVNDLVKS
-713 IIASVQHFIKGLN
+713 AQQF
-726 FAPIEQALKILFN
+726 
-739 TVSEVLS
+739 
-746 NISKAVEKTFK
+746 FK
-757 PFIKMFGSLFSG
+757 
-769 LDTEVKPIFKSVG
+769 
-782 DAFGSMMDHFD
+782 
-793 SSGKKIGFIQKLSD
+793 
-807 LFDGLT
+807 
-813 LWISNNKGLFI
+813 
-824 GFAKIITNV
+824 
-833 LGGAF
+833 
-838 VGIGAVIRGLVEFS
+838 GIGKWFGQAY
-852 LPLIKPAINIVISLI
+852 K
-867 TGLASVV
+867 
-874 KNSTKAIWNTIKL
+874 TIMN
-887 FFDVLTLNWKN
+887 FF
-898 VGKDIKGIVSGIS
+898 KDIIN
-911 GTIAAVFK
+911 F
-919 TMSSVVGNIFHAL
+919 
-932 VKEIDKVL
+932 VKK
-940 WSIGTSSKP
+940 
-949 LENFGKATV
+949 
-958 KIFKGV
+958 
-964 LDFFKRDWKEIL
+964 DWKEIL

-1012 KNMGKSIGNT
+1012 KGMGKSIGNI
-1022 FNSIFKNISKI
+1022 FNSIFKNVSKI
-1033 YNNIKDFIGDTTHNI
+1033 YNSIKDFIGDTTHNI
-1048 YKNWVN
+1048 YKNWIN
-1054 NWKSIFNFFGDTW
+1054 SWKSIFNFFGDIW

-1082 GTFDDVLGKIGRSF
+1082 GTFDDVLGKIGKSF

-1103 KDGFRAMWDGMKQL
+1103 KDGFKAMWDGMKQL

-1122 NAVIRIPNAGIDGI
+1122 NAVIKIPNAGIDGI
-1136 NGLIHDFGGSK
+1136 NGLIHDFGGPK
-1147 NALGK
+1147 KALDK
-1152 IPRVKFANG
+1152 IPKVKFANG

-1180 ETGNKETLIH
+1180 ETGNKETLVH
-1190 PNGKMEIVQGQN
+1190 PNGKMELVQGRN
-1202 IERLLLPGTEV
+1202 TERLLLPGTEV

-1244 AGNAVSNIAG
+1244 AGNIVSNIAG
-1254 SAWAG
+1254 SAWSG

-1297 SVMDG
+1297 SIMDG

-1322 WSMASESSSSGTGS
+1322 WSMASESSSSGTDS
-1336 KGDDYAFK
+1336 KGDDYAYK

-1358 YRECVSFIASRLKN
+1358 YRECVSFVASRLKN

-1399 PKVGDVAV
+1399 PKAGDVAV
-1407 YAAGSEFGNHA
+1407 YGAGSEFGNHVA
-1418 SIVTGVQGDK
+1418 MVTGVQGDK

-1443 TYNGRRA
+1443 TYNGRKA

-1481 KQTGGMMSWIQKF
+1481 KQTGGMMEWIQKF
-1494 IAPINDSSTGADND
+1494 IAPVNDSSTGADND
-1508 VQSWSSDVKKA
+1508 VQSWSGDVKKA

-1542 SGGNAKAK
+1542 SSGNAKAI

-1570 TFKAYAVGGHNN
+1570 TFKAYAVDGHNN

-1602 DSLSFLGQGH
+1602 DSLSFLGNGH

-1627 IGEGNQPEMIIPLS
+1627 IGEGNKPEMIIPLD

-1683 GNQLLNSMVQLLSGI
+1683 GNQLLSNVVELLAGI

-1710 DIAMNK
+1710 DITMNK
-1716 FSKAVI
+1716 FSKAI
-1722 ARAVRSAN
+1722 INKAVRSVN

>member
-25 KELTREVKNSSTEA
+25 KELTREVKNSSAEA
-39 KILESQYKASGD
+39 KILENQYKASGD
-51 AVSASKAKYEGL
+51 VVSSSKAKYEGL

-70 KTKIEALKKGLDNV
+70 KTKIEALKSGLDNV

-99 GELAKAERQYAS
+99 GELAKAERQYTS

-177 QLEIQKAELNKLAE
+177 QLEIQKKELQELASQ
-191 TGDKNTDSYKRQELR
+191 GDKSSDSYKRQELR
-206 VEQMGAKLASTTSD
+206 VEQMGAKLANTTGD
-220 IKHFNNTDIKPET
+220 IKHFNDVKIKPEVVGEATVKGKLESIDDKLDKTRGNFGKFLGANLIASGITNALQSVQSHISGIFQAGVDYNKQLQNINVGLDNFTNGNSKLSGQLKDIIQQTHEASGYALDTTTLLTKKSFGFMGKNVDKAKELSDAWINVGRSTGMSDEKLQASIGTFGKIAASGDITSSSLTKVNKSLPGFSSAMAQHMGITEDKLRDLAKNGKLSMEDLGNGIEEMSKMKGGT
-233 KGLTSVKDKLN
+233 KGLENYQKTFD
-244 SLNDSLEGTR
+244 GFTQ
-254 SHFKT
+254 HF
-259 IFMGNLIAN
+259 
-268 GVTNALESIKDKF
+268 E
-281 TDLIREGAEY
+281 
-291 NKEQQVMSATWDTLT
+291 
-306 GDAKKGQAMVDSV
+306 
-319 NSISTA
+319 
-325 FGQSS
+325 
-330 EITNELEQQF
+330 
-340 YHVFN
+340 
-345 QQGPT
+345 
-350 DTLTKSVLT
+350 
-359 MADTI
+359 
-364 GLSADETKR
+364 
-373 LGLNF
+373 
-378 THMMSSTKLQL
+378 
-389 GDFNMITDQLPMY
+389 
-402 GEKLLEFERNQQN
+402 ER
-415 NQKLTMSQL
+415 
-424 RDQMSA
+424 
-430 GKISADDAEKVM
+430 
-442 NELGE
+442 
-447 KYKTASEN
+447 Y
-455 MMSTTAGM
+455 
-463 ERVISARGTALAG
+463 
-476 ALTKPIMEAKNP
+476 
-488 LFGAVSKWV
+488 
-497 SDKNT
+497 
-502 ENEFTKVGD
+502 
-511 SVSKS
+511 
-516 FSTITKAFGK
+516 
-526 QFKSSTFTEGA
+526 
-537 DKFMKSLSTNI
+537 KSLSGKITESFFSQSNNMLSGLSKSLDGKEVDKSFNRIGDSANKAVNTVVKAFSSSFKGSKTNPVADMANFTADSI
-548 EKFGDYIAKHAGDI
+548 EKIGNWVAKHADDI
-562 TNFFKMT
+562 KDFFKMV
-569 KELGGAGFGIM
+569 KELGATGFSTM
-580 GSTLKVALPLLE
+580 GTTLKIALPLLE
-592 QLGKFATSHPT
+592 DLGKFASKHPT
-603 AFKVL
+603 TFKVL
-608 AGSILGFNFALKGTL
+608 AGSILGLNLALKATL
-623 SALRDFDRLKLGL
+623 STIAVFGKTKAVFGALSGL
-636 GTLSNIVMKPKV
+636 IIKPKV
-648 DGEGAKRELIG
+648 DGSGAKRELGIIG
-659 LGDIAKKTGS
+659 KIGKGIGKSVVWTGKLAVKSVLKSLELIGDATIKTGKALWWTAKLATK
-669 VFKGAFTFLKG
+669 VFLKSLELLGGAVIKSGKLIGKGLVFTAKIATKGASLALAGLVKTAKVTGTGIKLAFNFLKA
-680 NPFMFIMTAIIAVG
+680 NPLILLVTAITAVVIAF
-694 TALYEL
+694 AEL
-700 YKHNKKFRNFING
+700 YKHNKKFRNFVNDLVKSAQQFFKG
-713 IIASVQHFIKGLN
+713 IGKWFMKAYKTIMNFFKDILN
-726 FAPIEQALKILFN
+726 F
-739 TVSEVLS
+739 
-746 NISKAVEKTFK
+746 
-757 PFIKMFGSLFSG
+757 
-769 LDTEVKPIFKSVG
+769 VKK
-782 DAFGSMMDHFD
+782 
-793 SSGKKIGFIQKLSD
+793 
-807 LFDGLT
+807 
-813 LWISNNKGLFI
+813 
-824 GFAKIITNV
+824 
-833 LGGAF
+833 
-838 VGIGAVIRGLVEFS
+838 
-852 LPLIKPAINIVISLI
+852 
-867 TGLASVV
+867 
-874 KNSTKAIWNTIKL
+874 
-887 FFDVLTLNWKN
+887 
-898 VGKDIKGIVSGIS
+898 
-911 GTIAAVFK
+911 
-919 TMSSVVGNIFHAL
+919 
-932 VKEIDKVL
+932 
-940 WSIGTSSKP
+940 
-949 LENFGKATV
+949 
-958 KIFKGV
+958 
-964 LDFFKRDWKEIL
+964 DWKEIL

-1012 KNMGKSIGNT
+1012 KNMGKSIGDI
-1022 FNSIFKNISKI
+1022 FNSIFKNVSKI
-1033 YNNIKDFIGDTTHNI
+1033 YNGIKDFIGDTTHNI
-1048 YKNWVN
+1048 YKGWVN
-1054 NWKSIFNFFGDTW
+1054 SWKSIFNFFGDTW

-1082 GTFDDVLGKIGRSF
+1082 GTFDDVLGKIGKSF

-1103 KDGFRAMWDGMKQL
+1103 KDGFKAMWDGMKQL

-1122 NAVIRIPNAGIDGI
+1122 NAVIKIPNAGIDGI

-1147 NALGK
+1147 HAIGK

-1254 SAWAG
+1254 SAWSG

-1481 KQTGGMMSWIQKF
+1481 KQTGGMMEWIQKF

-1508 VQSWSSDVKKA
+1508 VQSWSGDVKKA

-1542 SGGNAKAK
+1542 SGGNAKAVQHGYRDVNT
-1550 GGNDGLADGNATGLM
+1550 GGNEARGLM
-1565 QVKPG
+1565 QVTPA
-1570 TFKAYAVGGHNN
+1570 TFRAYAMGGHKN

-1627 IGEGNQPEMIIPLS
+1627 ISEGNQPEMIIPLS

-1657 AMAQRDGLTGSSA
+1657 AMAQRDGATGTS
-1670 TSDSSTLE
+1670 TNSDSDVINYLVQAVELLTQLV
-1678 AKIEQ
+1678 KVQ
-1683 GNQLLNSMVQLLSGI
+1683 GSPVPVNAVLDKNDLYKKQASDVNLRDY
-1698 LGQTTEA
+1698 
-1705 NQSVD
+1705 QSL
-1710 DIAMNK
+1710 I
-1716 FSKAVI
+1716 
-1722 ARAVRSAN
+1722 